1 MSRHSFTIH
10 HSPFTTHHSPMD
22 FSTII
27 GSLGV
32 TLLLIG
38 FFLNL
43 FKFISQESILY
54 ILLNIIGAGLSC
66 YASVLIHYIPFVIL
80 EGTWCLV
87 AAAAFVKKMAA
98 FPINRWNQRF
108 LVYLLMALWLKPVKR
123 SNPKPESEAGIWRW
137 KFYWHFKRVSWTNI
151 FYIAGWV

>member
-1 MSRHSFTIH
+1 MS
-10 HSPFTTHHSPMD
+10 

-32 TLLLIG
+32 TLLLVA

-43 FKFISQESILY
+43 FKFISQESRLY

-66 YASVLIHYIPFVIL
+66 YASVLIDFMPFVIL
-80 EGTWCLV
+80 EGAWCLV

-98 FPINRWNQRF
+98 P
-108 LVYLLMALWLKPVKR
+108 
-123 SNPKPESEAGIWRW
+123 
-137 KFYWHFKRVSWTNI
+137 
-151 FYIAGWV
+151 